1 VDLVLRC
8 TERAVPRTLS
18 ARRRLWLVTSDFGRL
33 KSAYGVP
40 ISGTRNNRVGPE
52 KGKPPATAGRKA
64 PGLLE
69 VGREVA
75 ELPKDPSPLGSV
87 PLRDP

>member
-1 VDLVLRC
+1 MASHPCLRAAQAAL
-8 TERAVPRTLS
+8 R
-18 ARRRLWLVTSDFGRL
+18 SDRYL
-33 KSAYGVP
+33 LNVE
-40 ISGTRNNRVGPE
+40 NERVGPE

-75 ELPKDPSPLGSV
+75 ELPKDPSRPGSV
-87 PLRDP
+87 PHGTRESGGSTWPGKTAAGGS